1 MNSVADLTGSMP
13 NRVRRCVDVG
23 LPFVGA
29 VFSGRTLRR
38 WTRRVAGRWTSE
50 GWNWHGR
57 GVCRDFMSRYIGP
70 STVVVATCE
79 HGGAAAD
86 TVLLGA
92 LGLVASV
99 QANTGLLMAPWTSL
113 RVWER

>member
-1 MNSVADLTGSMP
+1 
-13 NRVRRCVDVG
+13 
-23 LPFVGA
+23 
-29 VFSGRTLRR
+29 
-38 WTRRVAGRWTSE
+38 
-50 GWNWHGR
+50 
-57 GVCRDFMSRYIGP
+57 MSRYIGP

-99 QANTGLLMAPWTSL
+99 QANTGLLMAPWASL